1 MKNFKEISVI
11 VLAFIFIAVILFF
24 ISLSNSSPDNETSIF
39 VVSSSATSTE
49 EVAEK
54 LNSESFISSKW
65 IFETISSIAGI
76 NEVEPGGY
84 SLKKGT
90 NFFKIVN
97 IFSNR
102 PGFVWV
108 TIPEGL
114 RKEEIAEIVGNKLGW
129 NEGDKTSFITAHTN
143 DDYTEGVY
151 FPDTYLIPHSQ
162 TGSEMAE
169 RMINKFNEKFQP
181 YSEKFAEENIKWTTG
196 LKIASL
202 IQREALNEE
211 EMPLISGII
220 WNRLLNGMR
229 LQIDAT
235 IQYARGLDGYE
246 KEAED
251 LQVGKSNW
259 WTPMKKEDKEID
271 SPYNTYKYEG
281 LPPTPIANPGIPAI
295 EAALY
300 PQETDCIYYLHSD
313 YQIHCSSNYDDHLD
327 NIERYLK

>member
-1 MKNFKEISVI
+1 
-11 VLAFIFIAVILFF
+11 
-24 ISLSNSSPDNETSIF
+24 
-39 VVSSSATSTE
+39 
-49 EVAEK
+49 
-54 LNSESFISSKW
+54 
-65 IFETISSIAGI
+65 
-76 NEVEPGGY
+76 
-84 SLKKGT
+84 
-90 NFFKIVN
+90 
-97 IFSNR
+97 
-102 PGFVWV
+102 
-108 TIPEGL
+108 
-114 RKEEIAEIVGNKLGW
+114 
-129 NEGDKTSFITAHTN
+129 
-143 DDYTEGVY
+143 
-151 FPDTYLIPHSQ
+151 
-162 TGSEMAE
+162 
-169 RMINKFNEKFQP
+169 
-181 YSEKFAEENIKWTTG
+181 
-196 LKIASL
+196 
-202 IQREALNEE
+202 
-211 EMPLISGII
+211 MPLISGII